1 MRNRIIGLTAIVGVF
16 LGTATAVA
24 APKEGRGN
32 GGGGDD
38 TDQASPVCVD
48 LGVSIYVHND
58 SPGLA
63 YCDGADGVQA
73 FIGHLG
79 RFKLDTSK
87 SSSRHL
93 VVNFPGCSRL
103 IASTGGDCLTPVVLN
118 TLGEWEDFGFGLNP
132 TGNNLDLNA
141 MAVGDQAYADFLI
154 AFPSAI
160 SKSTP
165 NLVFFGGSN
174 MGIGD
179 CPQPLTVTRV
189 GDTQWTI
196 ESAGE
201 IGCLYEVTHKSGR
214 REVTDSFVLPFVVS
228 ITLQ

>member
-1 MRNRIIGLTAIVGVF
+1 MDNRFVGSTAIVGLF
-16 LGTATAVA
+16 LCTATALA

-32 GGGGDD
+32 GRGGDD
-38 TDQASPVCVD
+38 TDQASPACAD
-48 LGVSIYVHND
+48 LGVSMDVRND
-58 SPGLA
+58 SGSP
-63 YCDGADGVQA
+63 YCHGSDGVQA

-87 SSSRHL
+87 SSSRQL
-93 VVNFPGCSRL
+93 VVNFPGCDRL
-103 IASTGGDCLTPVVLN
+103 IASTGADCLTPVVLN
-118 TLGEWEDFGFGLNP
+118 TLGEWEDLGFGLNP

-141 MAVGDQAYADFLI
+141 LAIGGRAYADFLI
-154 AFPSAI
+154 AFPSSI

-174 MGIGD
+174 MGVGD

-189 GDTQWTI
+189 GETQWTI
-196 ESAGE
+196 ESVAE

-214 REVTDSFVLPFVVS
+214 REVTDSFVLPFIVT